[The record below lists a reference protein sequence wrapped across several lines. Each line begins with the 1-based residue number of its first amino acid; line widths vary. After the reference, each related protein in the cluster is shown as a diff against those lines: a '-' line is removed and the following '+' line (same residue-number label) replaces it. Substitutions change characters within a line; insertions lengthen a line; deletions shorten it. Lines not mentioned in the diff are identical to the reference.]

1 MGVSSSV
8 ILFAVIAF
16 ASTTADDLVVLV
28 TFQSLNVQNK
38 DQTTAEMMANMW
50 LIAMG
55 QVLSYTI
62 IVALSLLGLVLGNF
76 APEEYVSL
84 IGFIPLF
91 LGIKGV
97 YDYFFDDDG
106 EEDESGGDKAEDEVD
121 NVSLVTLSPMVATV
135 EDAVSADTNTE
146 VEDEGEAKP
155 RLKRSNSTQAIEHHV
170 VHDVKKHDAEEHKH
184 LTTST
189 STGDIE
195 AGAGDDNK
203 EGEEDEEE
211 ESNILS
217 RTFDRFFSAIGMHP
231 MVQKVA
237 IAGLIVGAD
246 NVAVYISLFAKLKDI
261 GVVVVALVIFYV
273 LLVFYIIMSYF
284 LVVSVPNVSVYI
296 DRYASIGIPLLLIVL
311 GLFILSESILF
322 ELMTE

>member
-28 TFQSLNVQNK
+28 TFQSLNLQNK
-38 DQTTAEMMANMW
+38 DQTTAEMMTNMW
-50 LIAMG
+50 LISMG

-62 IVALSLLGLVLGNF
+62 IVGLSLLGLVLGNF

-91 LGIKGV
+91 LGLKGV

-106 EEDESGGDKAEDEVD
+106 EEEEEDKNNMASAGEAG
-121 NVSLVTLSPMVATV
+121 NVSLVTMSPMVASSEAGGADV
-135 EDAVSADTNTE
+135 ESGRLSG
-146 VEDEGEAKP
+146 GEHDGKP

-170 VHDVKKHDAEEHKH
+170 VHDVKKHDAEEHH
-184 LTTST
+184 P
-189 STGDIE
+189 E
-195 AGAGDDNK
+195 AK
-203 EGEEDEEE
+203 EEEEEEEE
-211 ESNILS
+211 ESNFLS
-217 RTFDRFFSAIGMHP
+217 RTFDKLFSAIGLHP

-246 NVAVYISLFAKLKDI
+246 NVAVYISLFAKLKEI
-261 GVVVVALVIFYV
+261 GVVLVALVIFYI
-273 LLVFYIIMSYF
+273 LLVFYIILSYF
-284 LVVSVPNVSVYI
+284 LVIKIPNVSVYI
-296 DRYASIGIPLLLIVL
+296 DRYAAIGIPVLLIVL

-322 ELMTE
+322 ELMTK